1 MENSE
6 IIGKIEENPIIAAVR
21 QQYDFEVALES
32 AVTTIFL
39 LNEDM
44 LNAKE
49 LIERIKAKGKNVLFN
64 VDSPKNFEKGRE
76 AVDYICDT
84 IRPDGIITSESNNIK
99 YAKEKGMF
107 SILKLSLVDSLSYE
121 TAVNA
126 ALSDKPDMIEIL
138 PGIIPKVLKQY
149 CSQVNIPVI
158 AGGLIDSKEDIVNI
172 IRAGALGAA
181 AGKKELWEL

>member
-21 QQYDFEVALES
+21 QQLDFEAALES
-32 AVTTIFL
+32 SVTTIFL
-39 LNEDM
+39 LNEDI
-44 LNAKE
+44 LTVKG
-49 LIERIKAKGKNVLFN
+49 LVERIKAKDKNVLVN
-64 VDSPKNFEKGRE
+64 VDSRKTFEKGRE
-76 AVDYICDT
+76 AIDYICDT

-107 SILKLSLVDSLSYE
+107 SILRLSLVDSLSYE
-121 TAVNA
+121 TAVNT

-138 PGIIPKVLKQY
+138 PGIIPRVLKQY
-149 CSQVNIPVI
+149 CSEVNIPVI

-172 IRAGALGAA
+172 IKAGALGAA